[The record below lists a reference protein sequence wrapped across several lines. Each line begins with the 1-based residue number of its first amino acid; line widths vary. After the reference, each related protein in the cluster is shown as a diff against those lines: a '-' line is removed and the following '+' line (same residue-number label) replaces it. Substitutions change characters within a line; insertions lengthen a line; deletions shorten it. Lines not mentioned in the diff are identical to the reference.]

1 MPPIKTSLP
10 CLVVIMTAFILAMLI
25 IRGGLE
31 GRLVDK
37 KEVTSIHVDG
47 EENLSSAEFGKFC
60 FKLKFN

>member
-37 KEVTSIHVDG
+37 KEMTSIDHLDG
-47 EENLSSAEFGKFC
+47 EAEK
-60 FKLKFN
+60 KT